1 MEGSSSQPSDSN
13 PTASGASISLHNLPS
28 RGLFSAPVL
37 SLNPGRMR
45 VCVCEYETSLPE
57 EEHIKTNQ
65 QNILIRSLK
74 LKKQKE
80 KGDSSSKDVKGT
92 GAAEGSRKRVAERV
106 LDSRASAK
114 KASIQTSSRQEE
126 SSSQASSRDFQ
137 GLTVER
143 LRALLKAKGLS
154 VKGKKEELI
163 ARLRSSSG

>member
-1 MEGSSSQPSDSN
+1 MEGFSSQPSDSN
-13 PTASGASISLHNLPS
+13 QTASGASISLQNLPS

-57 EEHIKTNQ
+57 DEHIKTNQ

-80 KGDSSSKDVKGT
+80 KGDSSSKDVKGA

-106 LDSRASAK
+106 LDRAPAK
-114 KASIQTSSRQEE
+114 KASMQPRQEE

>member
-1 MEGSSSQPSDSN
+1 MEGFSSQPSDSN
-13 PTASGASISLHNLPS
+13 QAASGASISLQNLPS

-57 EEHIKTNQ
+57 DEHIKTNQ

-80 KGDSSSKDVKGT
+80 KGDSSSKDVKGA

-106 LDSRASAK
+106 LDRAPAK
-114 KASIQTSSRQEE
+114 KASMQPRQEE
-126 SSSQASSRDFQ
+126 SSNQASSRDFQ

>member
-1 MEGSSSQPSDSN
+1 MEPFSSPPSDSN
-13 PTASGASISLHNLPS
+13 PTASGASISLQNLPS

-57 EEHIKTNQ
+57 DEHIKTNQ

-80 KGDSSSKDVKGT
+80 KVDSSSKDMKVA
-92 GAAEGSRKRVAERV
+92 GAAEGLRKRVAERG
-106 LDSRASAK
+106 LDHRAPAK
-114 KASIQTSSRQEE
+114 KATMQPRLEE
-126 SSSQASSRDFQ
+126 SSSQAANRDFQ

-154 VKGKKEELI
+154 VKGKKDELI